1 MSNPNNDFLSKLI
14 ATFRLEADEHLQ
26 AIISGLL
33 ALEKAT
39 TADEQAPTL
48 EVIFREAHSLKG
60 AARAVNLTE
69 VEALCQALEGVFARL
84 KRRELQLASED
95 FDTVHR
101 ALDTVNALLAEPD
114 QPHAAEVAEAVQE
127 LARLE
132 TALPTAASPQEAATA
147 QIQSSEKLASHA
159 ALTGAGHP
167 NSTTTTSYPTTP
179 AGSLSSPV
187 TPSSATVS
195 PTYEIHT
202 PECLPQASPPN
213 TPQVVGANPVNGFLA
228 KLVAT
233 FRLEA
238 DEHLKVMVA
247 GLLALEKASVA
258 DERQSLLE
266 TLFREAHSLKGAARA
281 VDLIDVEAVCQ
292 ALEGVLVRLRRGEF
306 RLSAEGF
313 DAIHQSLDTIEV
325 LLSEPNQPHAT
336 QIAEAVQRLTRL
348 ETAGDP
354 DLAKPNVTPQV
365 VSLTQG
371 MTNSSTSHYETE
383 GSQPSS
389 PLSFVPPLPQT
400 EQPTTRRT
408 SLPPASP
415 PQVDERGEQPA
426 PQQKQATEE
435 TVRVTAAKLDS
446 LFLQV
451 EEMLSA
457 KLSVNQYALDLKET
471 LGILTEWRKEWAK
484 VSAEIRKLQR
494 LIEAKEDWI
503 RQGAAYSQAVPSLVN
518 FLYWNEQQFLA
529 LEARIKGLAKAA
541 EHDQQAVGA
550 LIDSL
555 LENTK
560 RVLMMPFSSLL
571 EIFPKMVRDLS
582 RSLGKEVEFL
592 IRGNDVEIDKRILE
606 ELKTPLIHLIRNSL
620 DHGIE
625 TPEVRAG
632 YEKSSRGT
640 IIITVSQTSGSSVE
654 ILISDDGGGI
664 DCRKVTAA
672 AVKKGF
678 LSSEAAEKLDEQAAL
693 ALIFQSEVSTSPIVT
708 DISGRGLGMAIVR
721 EKIEKLGGQIAVE
734 THLHEGTSF
743 RIVVPLTLATFRG
756 VFVETAGRTFVI
768 PTGSIERVARLKWSD
783 VKTIDGKETLFL
795 DGRPIVFVR
804 LDALLQLPRAIVH
817 HADED
822 TLLTVILSAADKQ
835 IACCVDEVENEQEVL
850 FKSLGAFLSHV
861 PNVAG
866 ATVLGSGKVIPIL
879 HVPDLLACAI
889 ENRGARTVT
898 LTADKDSEARAKS
911 VLIAEDSVTSRM
923 LLKGILESAGYQV
936 TTAVDGMDAFS
947 LLQKA
952 HFDLLVSDVEMPRM
966 NGFELTA
973 KVRSTKPLAQV
984 PVVLVTGLDSRDD
997 RERGIT
1003 AGADAYIVKTSF
1015 DQSNL
1020 LDVVQRLI

>member
-1 MSNPNNDFLSKLI
+1 MSNPSNDFLSKLI

-26 AIISGLL
+26 AMISGLL

-39 TADEQAPTL
+39 TPDEQAPTL
-48 EVIFREAHSLKG
+48 EIIFREAHSLKG

-69 VEALCQALEGVFARL
+69 VEAVCQALEGVFARL
-84 KRRELQLASED
+84 KRRELELAPAD
-95 FDTVHR
+95 FDIVHR

-132 TALPTAASPQEAATA
+132 TAPTTVVLQEAVTTKVQPSEEPTSHPVPTPHATA
-147 QIQSSEKLASHA
+147 
-159 ALTGAGHP
+159 
-167 NSTTTTSYPTTP
+167 P
-179 AGSLSSPV
+179 ASSPSNSV
-187 TPSSATVS
+187 TLSPTLVS
-195 PTYEIHT
+195 PTPAASAEKSLLQVAPSNTSQAVVST
-202 PECLPQASPPN
+202 P
-213 TPQVVGANPVNGFLA
+213 ANDFLA
-228 KLVAT
+228 KLIAT

-238 DEHLKVMVA
+238 DEHLKAMVA

-258 DERQSLLE
+258 DDRQSLLE

-281 VDLIDVEAVCQ
+281 VDLTDVEAVCQ
-292 ALEGVLVRLRRGEF
+292 ALEGVLARLKRGEF
-306 RLSAEGF
+306 QLSAEGF

-348 ETAGDP
+348 ETANTP
-354 DLAKPNVTPQV
+354 DMTESNSALQAGSP
-365 VSLTQG
+365 TQDV
-371 MTNSSTSHYETE
+371 NSNSIIHHGTE
-383 GSQPSS
+383 RPPLSS
-389 PLSFVPPLPQT
+389 PLSLVPPAPAA
-400 EQPTTRRT
+400 EPAATRRA
-408 SLPPASP
+408 SAPPVSP
-415 PQVDERGEQPA
+415 SHGDGRGEQSA
-426 PQQKQATEE
+426 VQAKPGIEE
-435 TVRVTAAKLDS
+435 TVRVTTAKLDS

-457 KLSVNQYALDLKET
+457 KLSVNQHATDLKET
-471 LGILTEWRKEWAK
+471 LGILAEWRKEWAK

-494 LIEAKEDWI
+494 LIEAKEDWT
-503 RQGAAYSQAVPSLVN
+503 RQGAAYTQAVPPLVD
-518 FLYWNEQQFLA
+518 FIYWNEQQFLA
-529 LEARIKGLAKAA
+529 LETRVKGLTKAA
-541 EHDQQAVGA
+541 EHDQQTVGA
-550 LIDSL
+550 LVDSL

-582 RSLGKEVEFL
+582 RSLGKEVELL
-592 IRGNDVEIDKRILE
+592 IRGGDVEIDKRILE

-625 TPEVRAG
+625 TPEVRAK
-632 YEKSSRGT
+632 YEKSPRGT

-664 DCRKVTAA
+664 DRKKVTAA

-678 LSSEAAEKLDEQAAL
+678 LSAEAAEKLDEQAAL

-721 EKIEKLGGQIAVE
+721 EKIEKLGGQISME
-734 THLHEGTSF
+734 THLQEGTSF

-768 PTGSIERVARLKWSD
+768 PTTSIERVARIKRSD
-783 VKTIDGKETLFL
+783 VKAIDGKEAFFL
-795 DGRPIVFVR
+795 EGRPIAFVY
-804 LDALLQLPRAIVH
+804 LDALLQLPRATVRR
-817 HADED
+817 ADED
-822 TLLTVILSAADKQ
+822 TLLTVILSVADKRV
-835 IACCVDEVENEQEVL
+835 ACCVDEVENEQEVL
-850 FKSLGAFLSHV
+850 FKSLGAFLSPV

-879 HVPDLLACAI
+879 HVPDLLASAS
-889 ENRGARTVT
+889 ENGRARAVT
-898 LTADKDSEARAKS
+898 LTAEGDSEAYTKS

-973 KVRSTKPLAQV
+973 KVRSTEPLAQV
-984 PVVLVTGLDSRDD
+984 PVVLVTGLDSRED